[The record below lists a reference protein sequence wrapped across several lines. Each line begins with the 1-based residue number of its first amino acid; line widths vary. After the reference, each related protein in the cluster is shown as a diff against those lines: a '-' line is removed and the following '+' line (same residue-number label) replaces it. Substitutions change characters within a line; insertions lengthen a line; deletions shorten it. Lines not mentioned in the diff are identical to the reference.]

1 MKSKIAKSLVAFLC
15 AGAFCTTVFATS
27 TNTKVSLKKLSV
39 ESYNTSPEMVDASTG
54 WYVAF
59 GTDWALVVLTHRVHI
74 DNFNFINY

>member
-15 AGAFCTTVFATS
+15 AGAFCTTVFANS

-39 ESYNTSPEMVDASTG
+39 ESYNASPEKVDASSTG

-59 GTDWALVVLTHRVHI
+59 GQDWALVVAI
-74 DNFNFINY
+74 D

>member
-15 AGAFCTTVFATS
+15 AGAFCTTVFANA

-39 ESYNTSPEMVDASTG
+39 ESYNASPESIDQNAG

-59 GTDWALVVLTHRVHI
+59 GQDWVLVVA
-74 DNFNFINY
+74 NN